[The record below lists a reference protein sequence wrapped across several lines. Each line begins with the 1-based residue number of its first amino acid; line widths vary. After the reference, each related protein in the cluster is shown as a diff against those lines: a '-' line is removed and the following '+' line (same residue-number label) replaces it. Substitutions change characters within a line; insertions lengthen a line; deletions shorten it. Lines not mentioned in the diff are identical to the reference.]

1 MTDGRPPVVTH
12 LPEIGITA
20 ISRWVFNCYVVHD
33 GGDGRPF
40 VVDLGLPSQLPE
52 VARVLADHG
61 GAALADLAA
70 AVATHGHID
79 HVGGLPELHRAHATD
94 TYLPVAMDEMR
105 AGTRPRR
112 PPGARAL
119 AQILPV
125 LASQPRDLGAAR
137 EAATAGTAIGWD
149 RRGVR
154 IPYEPAGWLRD
165 GEPVAG
171 LGDWEVLTTPGHSD
185 DSTALYHPPTRTLLS
200 GDAVLSVE
208 GRAWFT
214 PELVD
219 GRASVATESRL
230 RQLDVEHLL
239 PGHGLPVTGPRVMDE
254 ALSFTERPR
263 RSSKAAACWRIARD
277 HAGRG

>member
-1 MTDGRPPVVTH
+1 MTEGRPPVVTH

-20 ISRWVFNCYVVHD
+20 ISRWVFNCYVIHD

-40 VVDLGLPSQLPE
+40 VVDLGLPSQLSE
-52 VARVLADHG
+52 VARALADHG
-61 GAALADLAA
+61 GAGLDDLAA
-70 AVATHGHID
+70 AVATHGHVD
-79 HVGGLPELHRAHATD
+79 HVGGLPDLHRAHGTD
-94 TYLPVAMDEMR
+94 TYLPAPLAAMR
-105 AGTRPRR
+105 AGTLPRR
-112 PPGARAL
+112 PPGPRAL

-125 LASQPRDLGAAR
+125 LASQPRDLAAAR
-137 EAATAGTAIGWD
+137 EAAEAGRAIGWD

-165 GEPVAG
+165 GEPVTG
-171 LGDWEVLTTPGHSD
+171 IGNWEVIATPGHSD
-185 DSTALYHPPTRTLLS
+185 DSTALYHAPTRTLLS

-239 PGHGLPVTGPRVMDE
+239 PGHGLPVSGPRLMDD

-263 RSSKAAACWRIARD
+263 RSSKVAALWRIARG